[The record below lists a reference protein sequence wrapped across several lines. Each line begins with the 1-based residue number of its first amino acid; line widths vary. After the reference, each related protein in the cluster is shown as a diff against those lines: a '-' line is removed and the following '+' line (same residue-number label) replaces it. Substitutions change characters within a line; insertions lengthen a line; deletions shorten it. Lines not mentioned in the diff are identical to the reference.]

1 MHQETNLCSA
11 SERISQPFVLQTV
24 LYKIGKE
31 CFMSAEQT
39 YVDDPSLYPWE
50 KPEKYMRI
58 SYDTPQKN
66 IYQSVSP
73 DSSGRILTP
82 HSQKTLRIDGI
93 GNCFND
99 YERIICKGKLV
110 VSGIRCKIDYTS
122 TNPNGQVLVVEKK
135 LVIEGIN
142 NTLQGLICVQGNTTL
157 DGCANQIDRRIQ
169 FEKTIKRTGF
179 GNKIL

>member
-1 MHQETNLCSA
+1 
-11 SERISQPFVLQTV
+11 
-24 LYKIGKE
+24 
-31 CFMSAEQT
+31 MSAEQA
-39 YVDDPSLYPWE
+39 YIDDPSLYPWE

-58 SYDTPQKN
+58 SYETPQEHIDQAALRDN
-66 IYQSVSP
+66 Q
-73 DSSGRILTP
+73 GRILKP
-82 HSQKTLRIDGI
+82 HSQKTLRVDGI

-110 VSGIRCKIDYTS
+110 VSGVRCKVES
-122 TNPNGQVLVVEKK
+122 VSSNRNGKVLVVEKK

-142 NTLQGLICVQGNTTL
+142 NTVQGLISVQGNATL

-179 GNKIL
+179 GNKIF